1 MGSTDHKPSHNHSH
15 SHGHSHSHAHG
26 HSHGHG
32 GADHAHSH
40 SGVIHAA
47 TERNEKKVLIAMVL
61 TLAFM
66 GIEFVGAFLSGS
78 LALKADAF
86 HSATDAAALLLA
98 WWAFKISKKPADQK
112 RSFGYHR
119 FPVLAAYTNAIIL
132 FVLILEILS
141 ETLDRFENPQP
152 IEPGIMIGVAF
163 IGLCIN
169 ALNFYIL
176 HKGSDGN
183 INLQGAAIHV
193 MGDALVSVATIVGG
207 LVIYYT
213 GWTPIDLILSL
224 LVSTIILRSAYLL
237 LKRSAHILLEGT
249 PEDFSYETTRED
261 LIQNVPHVEAIK
273 RLNVW
278 QLSNEYGVVTIHC
291 SIKEDACSFKTS
303 QLIEAYFKDNHQIQ
317 HCTVQLSQS
326 ENSQSPD
333 S

>member
-1 MGSTDHKPSHNHSH
+1 MSTSDHNHSH
-15 SHGHSHSHAHG
+15 SHSHSHSHG
-26 HSHGHG
+26 GHG
-32 GADHAHSH
+32 DCGSDHAHSH

-47 TERNEKKVLIAMVL
+47 TERNAKKVLIAMVL

-66 GIEFVGAFLSGS
+66 GIEFVGAAFSHS

-86 HSATDAAALLLA
+86 HSATDAAALMLA
-98 WWAFKISKKPADQK
+98 WWAFKVSQKPADDK
-112 RSFGYHR
+112 RSFGYFR

-141 ETLDRFENPQP
+141 EALDRFENPQP
-152 IEPGIMIGVAF
+152 IVPGIMISVAI

-169 ALNFYIL
+169 AINFYIL
-176 HKGSDGN
+176 HKGSEGN

-193 MGDALVSVATIVGG
+193 MGDALVSVATIIGG

-224 LVSTIILRSAYLL
+224 LVSAIILRSAFLL

-249 PEDFSYETTRED
+249 PEDFSYDTTRANLLE
-261 LIQNVPHVEAIK
+261 QVPHIEAVT

-278 QLSNEYGVVTIHC
+278 QLSNEQGVVTIHC
-291 SIKEDACSFKTS
+291 TIKGDACSYEAS
-303 QLIEAYFKDNHQIQ
+303 EMIENYFSNNHQIQ
-317 HCTVQLSQS
+317 HCTVQIKKSP
-326 ENSQSPD
+326 NS
-333 S
+333 